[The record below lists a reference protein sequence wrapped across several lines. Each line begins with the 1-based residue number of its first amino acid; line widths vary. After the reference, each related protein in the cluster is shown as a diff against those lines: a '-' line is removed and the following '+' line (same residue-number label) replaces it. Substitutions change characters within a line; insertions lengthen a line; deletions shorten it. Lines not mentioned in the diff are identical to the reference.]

1 MIKPLEPILTVSA
14 PPHVHCGRT
23 IKGYMIETIAALM
36 PAALMATYMFGL
48 GAFRVLALSCAVA
61 VTSEAIC
68 NRIMK
73 RKQSVGDFSG
83 LLTGLLFAFL
93 LPASAPWWLVTVG
106 AASSII
112 LGKMIFGG
120 LGGNPLCAP
129 LVGWA
134 VCRISWGTFMDT
146 NATMLTSNLP
156 APLQQLKYF
165 GLESIQSIHSS
176 TLLMGEQLGG
186 LGEIQVAALLGGGA
200 FLLFRR
206 HIRWEIPTG
215 FIAGVLVTG
224 WIYQLIDPTT
234 YAPPMFHL
242 LAGGTI
248 FGAFFLTTDSAS
260 SPIGRIPC
268 VLFGLI
274 AGTMV
279 IIIRVYGI
287 YPDGVPFAILL
298 TNLFTPLLD
307 RIRPKPFGGPCTCT
321 PKDEEEKE
329 GATCEKCCG

>member
-1 MIKPLEPILTVSA
+1 MNKPLEPILTVSV

-36 PAALMATYMFGL
+36 PAALMATYMFGM
-48 GAFRVLALSCAVA
+48 GALRVMALSCAVA
-61 VTSEAIC
+61 VTTEAIC
-68 NRIMK
+68 NKIMG
-73 RKQSVGDFSG
+73 RKQSIDDFSG
-83 LLTGLLFAFL
+83 LLTGLLFSFL

-120 LGGNPLCAP
+120 LGASPLCAP
-129 LVGWA
+129 VVGWA
-134 VCRISWGTFMDT
+134 VCRISWGTVMDT
-146 NATMLTSNLP
+146 NATMLSSNLP

-165 GLESIQSIHSS
+165 GLDSIQSIQSS
-176 TLLMGEQLGG
+176 TLLIGEQLGG
-186 LGEIQVAALLGGGA
+186 LGEVQVIALLLGGA
-200 FLLFRR
+200 FLLIRR
-206 HIRWEIPTG
+206 HVRWEIPTG
-215 FIAGVLVTG
+215 FIAGILITT

-248 FGAFFLTTDSAS
+248 FGAFFLATDSAS
-260 SPIGRIPC
+260 SPIGLIPC
-268 VLFGLI
+268 LLFGLI

-307 RIRPKPFGGPCTCT
+307 RIRPKPFGGPFSYSS
-321 PKDEEEKE
+321 KDEE
-329 GATCEKCCG
+329 GATCEKC